1 MPVVICDKPWA
12 NSENGR
18 MQHGQ
23 HVIAVDGGGTKTV
36 ACLATITGSG
46 AEGIIGRGASGPS
59 NPHAVGMPQALNHLG
74 QAVEAAFASA
84 GLPLASVLAAC
95 LGMSG
100 MGRAE
105 ERERLEAWNQEF
117 RLARFFRI
125 VHDAEPVLAAGTP
138 DNWGIALIA
147 GTGSLAFG
155 RNPGGAEARTGGW
168 GYLFGDEGSG
178 YWLGVE
184 ALRAAARAADGR
196 DASTR
201 LLEQLLV
208 HFEVDRPEQL
218 VQAVYP
224 QAGDRAAI
232 AALAQIVLEN
242 AGEGDAVAQSIVK
255 RAAGD
260 LSDMVETL
268 ARRLKMETAQF
279 PLALTGGLLLAADR
293 LRQQLAE
300 ELQRRGLRLDARVVH
315 EPVLG
320 SLRLAR
326 EVALQASN

>member
-1 MPVVICDKPWA
+1 MGICDKPWA
-12 NSENGR
+12 NRKNGR
-18 MQHGQ
+18 MQHGH
-23 HVIAVDGGGTKTV
+23 HVIAVDGGGTKTL
-36 ACLATITGSG
+36 ACLATSAGSG
-46 AEGIIGRGASGPS
+46 AEGIIGRGVSGPS
-59 NPHAVGMPQALNHLG
+59 NPHAVGMPQALSHVA
-74 QAVEAAFASA
+74 QAIEAAFANA
-84 GLPLASVLAAC
+84 GLARETVLAAC

-100 MGRAE
+100 MGRPE
-105 ERERLEAWNQEF
+105 ERERLEVWNQEF
-117 RLARFFRI
+117 RLARLFRI

-138 DNWGIALIA
+138 DHWGIALIA
-147 GTGSLAFG
+147 GTGSFAFG

-196 DASTR
+196 GASTR

-208 HFEVDRPEQL
+208 HFAVDRPEKL
-218 VQAVYP
+218 VRAVYP

-232 AALAQIVLEN
+232 AALAQLVLEN
-242 AGEGDAVAQSIVK
+242 AQEGDAVAQSIVK
-255 RAAGD
+255 RASGD
-260 LSDMVETL
+260 LSDMVQTL
-268 ARRLKMETAQF
+268 ARRLKLETVHF

-326 EVALQASN
+326 EAALQASS